1 MKTTRVVVP
10 WTEGWQLRAA
20 AGLVRRTQGFASR
33 IVLKTSAAV
42 GDTASI
48 LSLVILCAGMGMTL
62 VVEATGPDEE
72 DAVALVE
79 RYFAAASPDSDTSA
93 DPPES

>member
-10 WTEGWQLRAA
+10 WMEGLHLRAA
-20 AGLVRRTQGFASR
+20 AGLVRRTRGLASQ
-33 IVLKTSAAV
+33 IVLKTSEAV

-62 VVEATGPDEE
+62 DVEATGPDEDE
-72 DAVALVE
+72 AVALVE
-79 RYFAAASPDSDTSA
+79 GYFSSTTPDGDTSA
-93 DPPES
+93 DPPST